1 MTAVVIIVV
10 YLVGV
15 TAVASYFAR
24 RSRDSS
30 SWTVASGQ
38 MGLVMVAAGVAGTRI
53 GGVGTYGVAGDVM
66 TTGLWNFWYAV
77 NTFLA
82 LLIVGLFFA
91 RAFRRLGLETVSE
104 IFPRRFGSRRC
115 QVLTSLCVQTEYLIV
130 NILEPYVIGSILT
143 ALLDIPFVV
152 GVFIGAAILIIAT
165 SLGGLW
171 GNSVANIIHC
181 VTILGGLLIVGFI
194 GLDRLGGWEGLRIGV
209 DAALATGAV
218 EPARWWSFVGAGWFA
233 VIAMFFSATIHTPA
247 ASVYVNFAS
256 AAKSERSIV
265 PAFIL
270 GGAIAA
276 MMPLLAGW
284 IGMQT
289 LAVYG
294 ASSGLRS
301 YAAITQLALDISPLI
316 GGLALAAVLA
326 AVISSGGPILL
337 ASATLLLKDWVPAYG
352 RMSPERRLVALRVVT
367 VIYGLIAAV
376 LAWKGQIGSIL
387 DLLLLGFAMV
397 VPPAVAI
404 SYLLFWSRTTER
416 ACFWSILVGYASGLV
431 WFLELRWIEGRV
443 DAGATVPELF
453 AGIAQ
458 AIESQTWWVELLDP
472 SYLTTLVPLV
482 MIPILSWLEPA
493 QRVEADRFRAG
504 AGTLRGL

>member
-1 MTAVVIIVV
+1 
-10 YLVGV
+10 
-15 TAVASYFAR
+15 
-24 RSRDSS
+24 
-30 SWTVASGQ
+30 
-38 MGLVMVAAGVAGTRI
+38 MGILMIAAGVAGTRI

-66 TTGLWNFWYAV
+66 STGLWNLWYAV

-91 RAFRRLGLETVSE
+91 RAFRRLELQTVSE
-104 IFPRRFGSRRC
+104 IFLRRFGSRRC

-130 NILEPYVIGSILT
+130 NILEPYVIGSILA

-152 GVFIGAAILIIAT
+152 GVFIGAAILIVAT

-171 GNSVANIIHC
+171 GNSVANVIHC
-181 VTILGGLLIVGFI
+181 VTILGGLLVVGFL
-194 GLDRLGGWEGLRIGV
+194 GLDRLGGWDGLQAGV
-209 DAALATGAV
+209 DAALAAGTL
-218 EPARWWSFVGAGWFA
+218 EPSRWWSFVGAGWFA

-256 AAKSERSIV
+256 AAKSERSIL
-265 PAFIL
+265 PAFVL
-270 GGAIAA
+270 GGAIASL
-276 MMPLLAGW
+276 MPLLAGW

-289 LAVYG
+289 LAAYG
-294 ASSGLRS
+294 PSSGLRS
-301 YAAITQLALDISPLI
+301 YSAITQLALDISPLI

-337 ASATLLLKDWVPAYG
+337 ASATLLLKDWVPAY
-352 RMSPERRLVALRVVT
+352 SRLPSAGKLMALRTVT
-367 VIYGLIAAV
+367 AIYGLLAAL

-416 ACFWSILVGYASGLV
+416 ACFWSMLVGYASGLV
-431 WFLELRWIEGRV
+431 WFLALRWLEGRV
-443 DAGATVPELF
+443 EAGAVIPAPLG
-453 AGIAQ
+453 GIAHG
-458 AIESQTWWVELLDP
+458 IETRAWWTELLDP
-472 SYLTTLVPLV
+472 SYLTTLVPLM
-482 MIPILSWLEPA
+482 MIPILSLLEPA
-493 QRVEADRFRAG
+493 QRTEAERFRTR
-504 AGTLRGL
+504 AGTLHGL

>member
-10 YLVGV
+10 YLIGV

-66 TTGLWNFWYAV
+66 TTGLWNLWYAV

-130 NILEPYVIGSILT
+130 NILEPYVIGSIL
-143 ALLDIPFVV
+143 APLLDIPFVV
-152 GVFIGAAILIIAT
+152 GVFIGAAILIVAT

-181 VTILGGLLIVGFI
+181 VTILAGLLIVGFM
-194 GLDRLGGWEGLRIGV
+194 GLDRLGGWEGLRTGV
-209 DAALATGAV
+209 DAALATAAV
-218 EPARWWSFVGAGWFA
+218 EPASWWSFVGAGWFA

-256 AAKSERSIV
+256 AAKSERSIL

-337 ASATLLLKDWVPAYG
+337 ASATLLLRDWVPPYG
-352 RMSPERRLVALRVVT
+352 RMSPEGRLVALRVVT

-404 SYLLFWSRTTER
+404 AYLLFWSRTTER
-416 ACFWSILVGYASGLV
+416 ACFWAILVGYAAGLA
-431 WFLELRWIEGRV
+431 WFLELRWLEGRV
-443 DAGATVPELF
+443 DAGAPVPELLS
-453 AGIAQ
+453 GIARGL
-458 AIESQTWWVELLDP
+458 ESQTWWVELLDP

-482 MIPILSWLEPA
+482 MVPILSWLEPA
-493 QRVEADRFRAG
+493 QRADAERFRAE
-504 AGTLRGL
+504 AGTLHGL